1 MQHIDLHV
9 EKPEINFPIDRLDR
23 LRMLTSIMLLDE
35 LCDYFEVLDAFKGL
49 SGVEKILHLFVKDG
63 IFFLILRRISSKL
76 VHNFE

>member
-1 MQHIDLHV
+1 MQLFDLHV
-9 EKPEINFPIDRLDR
+9 EKPEINFPIDRL
-23 LRMLTSIMLLDE
+23 RMFASIMLLDE

-49 SGVEKILHLFVKDG
+49 SGVEKVLHLFVKDG